1 MNPLLRV
8 TALISVYSIMAFL
21 VFSGC
26 EEPEERDLT
35 YTIPEQPEMDTG
47 YTPKPGWQTS
57 EFAVAA
63 ANPIATDAG
72 YQIIQNGGNAVDA
85 AVAVQMVLTLVEP
98 QSSGIGG
105 GAFLLN
111 WDGSGVSVY
120 NGRETAPS
128 AADESLFIDD
138 DGEVLSFT
146 DAVHSGLSVGVPGT
160 IAMLEYA
167 HDQQGEL
174 AWAELFTPAITLA
187 EEGFEISPRL
197 HGILDRDENL
207 RNDDIAANLY
217 YDDDDEAHP
226 VGYRLQN
233 PALAEIL
240 RDVADRG
247 SSAFYHGD
255 VAESIVERVTSHER
269 PGRMTMEDIADYPQR
284 DFEVDA
290 ICTPWRDYE
299 ICGMPPPSSG
309 HLAIMQMLGI
319 MEETDSPEVT
329 FQDSIPSADWLH
341 QYMEAAKLSFA
352 DRNQYIADPD
362 FVDPPGENWE
372 SMLDPEYL
380 SQRAAL
386 IEDEAMEEADYGT
399 PGAVSQLF
407 GAHPRQPE
415 RGTSHISIVD
425 RDGNAVSM
433 TTTIEQGFGSR
444 IMADGGTGL
453 EGGFHLNNELTDLSR
468 TPEDDEGR
476 PIANRVESGKQPRSS
491 MSPTLIFDQDTGDFV
506 AAVGSPGG
514 AGIIHYTAK
523 AIVGLFDWDLD
534 AQEAIDVPNF
544 ANYNN
549 PAALLESDMF
559 PDEIKESLDAR
570 GHEVEERNMTSGLQA
585 IQRLQDGTLYGG
597 ADPRREGIV
606 KGE

>member
-1 MNPLLRV
+1 MNVLSRTCAILTV
-8 TALISVYSIMAFL
+8 CSAITIF

-26 EEPEERDLT
+26 EEPVEQELS

-47 YTPKPGWQTS
+47 YTPKPGWETS

-111 WDGSGVSVY
+111 WDGADVTVY
-120 NGRETAPS
+120 NGRETVPS
-128 AADESLFIDD
+128 AADEELFIDD

-160 IAMLEYA
+160 VAMLEHA
-167 HDQQGEL
+167 HEQQGEL
-174 AWAELFTPAITLA
+174 PWAELFTPAITLA
-187 EEGFEISPRL
+187 EEGLEISPRL

-217 YDDDDEAHP
+217 YDEDGDAHP
-226 VGYRLQN
+226 IGYKLQN
-233 PALAEIL
+233 PALAQIFREISE
-240 RDVADRG
+240 RG

-269 PGRMTMEDIADYPQR
+269 PGRMTMEDIANYPQR

-290 ICTPWRDYE
+290 ICTPWRDYD

-319 MEETDSPEVT
+319 MEETDTPEEA

-352 DRNQYIADPD
+352 DRNQYVADPD
-362 FVDPPGENWE
+362 YVDPPGDSWK
-372 SMLDPEYL
+372 SMLDPGYL

-386 IEDEAMEEADYGT
+386 IEEEAMEEADYGT
-399 PGAVSQLF
+399 PGAVSQVF
-407 GAHPRQPE
+407 GSQPKQPE
-415 RGTSHISIVD
+415 QGTSHISIVD

-444 IMADGGTGL
+444 IMSDGGTGL

-468 TPEDDEGR
+468 TPEDEEGR

-491 MSPTLIFDQDTGDFV
+491 MSPTLIFEQDTGDFV

-523 AIVGLFDWDLD
+523 AIIGLLDWDLD

-549 PAALLESDMF
+549 PAVLLESDMF
-559 PDEIKESLDAR
+559 PDEIKESLEAR
-570 GHEVEERNMTSGLQA
+570 GHEVQERNMTSGLQA